1 MNRKIAGFRVAQEGD
16 PQCEYHSLCR
26 SGHIVTPAYTTRL
39 FLCQSAYMAYIL
51 RGIHQLHAGKRNGGG
66 VKGLGGRGG
75 TGAQNPIPHQRCVS
89 VDKNLYSTAQLCCM
103 TDLIK

>member
-26 SGHIVTPAYTTRL
+26 SGHIATPAYTTRL

-66 VKGLGGRGG
+66 GKGGYGCAKSDTAPTLR
-75 TGAQNPIPHQRCVS
+75 VS
-89 VDKNLYSTAQLCCM
+89 GQKPVFHRSALLHD
-103 TDLIK
+103 